1 MGKQEISVSTDSVIF
16 YDKQKILKLLLVR
29 RKAEPF
35 KGKWA
40 LPGGFVKDKEALE
53 EAAKRELKEE
63 TGLKIDNLNQIKAFG
78 APGRDPRGRTITI
91 AFWGSISAEEN
102 IKANDDAA
110 DAKWFRVDQ
119 LPELAFDHQEIIE
132 AALIL
137 YRSEKA

>member
-1 MGKQEISVSTDSVIF
+1 MGKQEISVSTDSVVF
-16 YDKQKILKLLLVR
+16 YDKQKILKLLLVK
-29 RKAEPF
+29 RKAEPY

-53 EAAKRELKEE
+53 AAAKRELKEE

-91 AFWGSISAEEN
+91 AFWGSISTEEN

-110 DAKWFRVDQ
+110 DAKWFPVDQ